1 MPAQVELTRGRGIGR
16 GRHELADW
24 GGSQAGISPALDRGE
39 RSEAGLSNVGFDL
52 SQLLSQR
59 LQLSLAGLP

>member
-1 MPAQVELTRGRGIGR
+1 
-16 GRHELADW
+16 
-24 GGSQAGISPALDRGE
+24 LDRGE